1 MLDWQ
6 LLEPVGTA
14 AQYRFLALNQP
25 FELGEDFAFE
35 GTSQGWMLGLVVT
48 P

>member
-1 MLDWQ
+1 M
-6 LLEPVGTA
+6 
-14 AQYRFLALNQP
+14 NQP
-25 FELGEDFAFE
+25 FKLGEQSAFE